1 MHTVTKNDDTMDYL
15 YNNWGFCRIHS
26 HDKNRKI
33 YNVTHDLNILSVL
46 NSCIYIY
53 FVVMTAVMKLFPF
66 YVVVLFIIKMCNE
79 AHNLKILRNC

>member
-1 MHTVTKNDDTMDYL
+1 MHTVTKNDDTMVYL